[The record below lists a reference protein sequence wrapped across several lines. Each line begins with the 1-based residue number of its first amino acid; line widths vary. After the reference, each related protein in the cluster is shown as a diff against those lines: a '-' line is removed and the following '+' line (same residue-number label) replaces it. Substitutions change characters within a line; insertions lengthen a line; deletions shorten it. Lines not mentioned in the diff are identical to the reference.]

1 MRPAKE
7 METEVARDFL
17 TKERR
22 GSENSG
28 GGVMGVIV
36 FCSDYAK
43 RIRTRGGGAS
53 NLFFQFSAFIFSG
66 VHQPNITC
74 SKSIHWIADR
84 RPLRCQTEG
93 KRLECAFGTWNRLA
107 QRVSF
112 VCFAPSRFTSFASR
126 RRATG
131 WKPVFHDRL
140 EAYLPLSLLR
150 GLPPRAPRLRFVPFS
165 SHWRETGETPN
176 TVHLA

>member
-43 RIRTRGGGAS
+43 RIRTRGGGRQIFFF
-53 NLFFQFSAFIFSG
+53 NFQHLFFL
-66 VHQPNITC
+66 V
-74 SKSIHWIADR
+74 SIN
-84 RPLRCQTEG
+84 PT
-93 KRLECAFGTWNRLA
+93 
-107 QRVSF
+107 
-112 VCFAPSRFTSFASR
+112 
-126 RRATG
+126 
-131 WKPVFHDRL
+131 
-140 EAYLPLSLLR
+140 
-150 GLPPRAPRLRFVPFS
+150 
-165 SHWRETGETPN
+165 
-176 TVHLA
+176 